1 MSSTPTPLETERAEA
16 AQAIARAGLLRTPLI
31 HCPSLSAEYGCE
43 VRLKLEC
50 RQLTGSFKARGA
62 VAAVSRVPETE
73 TVVTASAGNHALGIA
88 FACLSLGR
96 AAEIFIPRGT
106 DPAKVDNLERFGS
119 EIRTQVVD
127 GSYDDTELAAR
138 RAAERPGTAFISS
151 YNDPLVIA
159 GQSTVGA
166 EALAQWPQADAV
178 IVPVGGGGLLSGVAL
193 ACADHPAPVAAW
205 GVEPELSPAMSA
217 SLENGRI
224 VRIVESAP
232 SAAQGLI
239 GNLDADSVTF
249 AFVRDHSAGV
259 MVSAEDEL
267 LGAVARIYADH
278 AIVVEPSGGAALS
291 GLGRVSAG
299 SARRIICVLTGSNVA
314 GASHSEIIS
323 RHQPIRHSGT
333 LPPGGESMM
342 S

>member
-1 MSSTPTPLETERAEA
+1 MAHAVGALRAEREEA
-16 AQAIARAGLLRTPLI
+16 SDALARAGLLRTPLI
-31 HCPSLSAEYGCE
+31 DSPSLSDQYGCE

-50 RQLTGSFKARGA
+50 HQLTGSFKARGA
-62 VAAVSRVPETE
+62 VAAVARVPEAQ

-88 FACLSLGR
+88 FACSSLGR

-106 DPAKVDNLERFGS
+106 DPAKVGALERFGS
-119 EIRTQVVD
+119 GIRTRVVD

-138 RAAERPGTAFISS
+138 EAAERPGTAFISS

-166 EALAQWPQADAV
+166 EALAQWPHADAV

-193 ACADHPAPVAAW
+193 ACADHRASVAAW
-205 GVEPELSPAMSA
+205 GVEPELSPAMSV

-224 VRIVESAP
+224 VRIVESDT

-239 GNLDADSVTF
+239 GNLDVDSITF
-249 AFVRDHSAGV
+249 ALVREYSAGV
-259 MVSAEDEL
+259 ILSAEDDL
-267 LGAVARIYADH
+267 LGAVAQIYAEH
-278 AIVVEPSGGAALS
+278 AIVVEPSGGAALC
-291 GLGRVSAG
+291 GLERVSASG
-299 SARRIICVLTGSNVA
+299 ARRIICVLTGSNVA
-314 GASHSEIIS
+314 GGSHFEIIS
-323 RHQPIRHSGT
+323 RHQPIRHSGK

>member
-1 MSSTPTPLETERAEA
+1 MAGAAVALTAERS
-16 AQAIARAGLLRTPLI
+16 QASEDLARAGLLRTPLI
-31 HCPSLSAEYGCE
+31 DSPSLSEQYGCE

-50 RQLTGSFKARGA
+50 HQLTGSFKARGA
-62 VAAVSRVPETE
+62 VAAVSRVPDAQ

-88 FACLSLGR
+88 FACSSLGR

-106 DPAKVDNLERFGS
+106 DPAKVDALERFGS
-119 EIRTQVVD
+119 GIRTRVVD

-138 RAAERPGTAFISS
+138 QAAERPGTAFVSS
-151 YNDPLVIA
+151 YNDPLVVA
-159 GQSTVGA
+159 GQSTVGT

-193 ACADHPAPVAAW
+193 AWGGAR
-205 GVEPELSPAMSA
+205 GVEPESSPAMSA

-224 VRIVESAP
+224 VRIVESVT

-239 GNLDADSVTF
+239 GNLDPDSITF
-249 AFVRDHSAGV
+249 AFVREHTAGV
-259 MVSAEDEL
+259 IVSSEEEI

-278 AIVVEPSGGAALS
+278 AIVVEPSGGAALC
-291 GLGRVSAG
+291 GLGRVSASG
-299 SARRIICVLTGSNVA
+299 ARRIICVLTGSNVA
-314 GASHSEIIS
+314 ASSHFEIVS
-323 RHQPIRHSGT
+323 QRQPVRQSGK
-333 LPPGGESMM
+333 LAPDGESMM

>member
-1 MSSTPTPLETERAEA
+1 MASTTTPLEAERAEA
-16 AQAIARAGLLRTPLI
+16 ARAIARAGLLRTPLI

-138 RAAERPGTAFISS
+138 RTAERPGTAFISS

-224 VRIVESAP
+224 VRIVESDT

-239 GNLDADSVTF
+239 GNLDADSITF
-249 AFVRDHSAGV
+249 ALVRDHSAGV
-259 MVSAEDEL
+259 IVSAEDEL

-278 AIVVEPSGGAALS
+278 AIVVEPSGGAALC
-291 GLGRVSAG
+291 GLGRVSASG
-299 SARRIICVLTGSNVA
+299 ARRIICVLTGSNVA

-323 RHQPIRHSGT
+323 RQ
-333 LPPGGESMM
+333 PPGGESMM